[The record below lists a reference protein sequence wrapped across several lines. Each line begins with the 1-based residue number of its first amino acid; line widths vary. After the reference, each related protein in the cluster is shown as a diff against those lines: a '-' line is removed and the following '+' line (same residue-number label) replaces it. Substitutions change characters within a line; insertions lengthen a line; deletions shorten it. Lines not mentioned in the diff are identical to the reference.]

1 VAAAAVQLHSESM
14 IGDGDAIPAPSQLDQ
29 IMTDPQH
36 GDAVAVLI
44 DIAVCRPA
52 VRVDLSLPAD
62 RLEAIDRVSGNRSRF
77 LAEAAGA
84 KLQQA

>member
-1 VAAAAVQLHSESM
+1 M

-62 RLEAIDRVSGNRSRF
+62 RLEAIDRVSGNRSQF

>member
-62 RLEAIDRVSGNRSRF
+62 RWEAIDRVSGNRSRF